1 MKHKTNDWHACAPSS
16 QSACSSGCWSF
27 FVVDAAGSVGQI
39 QLSSAAKGLRT
50 TQAKGRL
57 RLLQGAAQH
66 SLHDMSQPAK
76 SI

>member
-1 MKHKTNDWHACAPSS
+1 MQDKTNDWHACAPSS

-39 QLSSAAKGLRT
+39 QLSSAAKGLRI

-57 RLLQGAAQH
+57 RLATRSDLAQPTRH
-66 SLHDMSQPAK
+66 VTAG
-76 SI
+76 